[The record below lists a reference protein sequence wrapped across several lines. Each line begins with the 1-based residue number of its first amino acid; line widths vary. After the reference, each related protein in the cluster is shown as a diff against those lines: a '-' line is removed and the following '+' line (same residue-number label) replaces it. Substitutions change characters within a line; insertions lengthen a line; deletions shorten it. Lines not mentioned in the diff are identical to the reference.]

1 MSCNNF
7 GISVHNKESDSGFL
21 KREILNEIDRKYLDK
36 SEGDKLYVNEDS
48 PDLVDKKYLEK
59 QVQSVKDD
67 LIGKLFLKEV
77 TSSFTGTILQKMLM
91 YYNLALTHKPRV
103 WLSSHFINGLFPK
116 LKKISS
122 VGYGG
127 FEDIMG
133 NKVIQA
139 PISNNPEE
147 GSIYAENISLAGQPY
162 GPAFSLNNLKGKV
175 SRITI
180 NIDFKIDY
188 TFIFVCRKVNANDG
202 GSIFTSSIS
211 DRILGWDSEAKVFK
225 VGSGEIRLYSN
236 KDTDL
241 HLYIVTCL
249 MGECKFWDID
259 YKNRTRVIENYGK
272 VVIGKALESLDKCR
286 GLFYEAI
293 LFDKALPTEDIES
306 IIRILK
312 IYYNLDPDLKKS
324 ETKLVVD
331 NTLLQNLN

>member
-48 PDLVDKKYLEK
+48 PDLVDKKYVESIK
-59 QVQSVKDD
+59 TE
-67 LIGKLFLKEV
+67 IMGKLFLKEI
-77 TSSFTGTILQKMLM
+77 TSSFTGTALQKMLM

-103 WLSSHFINGLFPK
+103 WLSSQFLNGLFPK

-162 GPAFSLNNLKGKV
+162 GPAFSLNNLKGKL

-202 GSIFTSSIS
+202 GSIFTSTTPN
-211 DRILGWDSEAKVFK
+211 RILGWESDAKVFK
-225 VGSGEIRLYSN
+225 VGEGVIRLYSN
-236 KDTDL
+236 KDSDWKS
-241 HLYIVTCL
+241 IR
-249 MGECKFWDID
+249 KFR
-259 YKNRTRVIENYGK
+259 Y
-272 VVIGKALESLDKCR
+272 
-286 GLFYEAI
+286 
-293 LFDKALPTEDIES
+293 
-306 IIRILK
+306 
-312 IYYNLDPDLKKS
+312 
-324 ETKLVVD
+324 
-331 NTLLQNLN
+331 